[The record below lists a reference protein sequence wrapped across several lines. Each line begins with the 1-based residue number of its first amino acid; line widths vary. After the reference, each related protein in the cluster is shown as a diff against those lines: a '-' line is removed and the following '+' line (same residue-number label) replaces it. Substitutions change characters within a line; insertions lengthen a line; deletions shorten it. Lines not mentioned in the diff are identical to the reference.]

1 MKFIIISLLMIVVGV
16 IGIFKNKLPKYR
28 HGVGFSLSLNYY
40 LMFYALFI
48 MGVIFLILEI
58 F

>member
-1 MKFIIISLLMIVVGV
+1 MKYITISLLMIIVGV

-40 LMFYALFI
+40 LMFYGLVI
-48 MGVIFLILEI
+48 IGVIFLILEML
-58 F
+58 